1 MQSVN
6 GLKQHT
12 TNSGQKVLL
21 PFGHLFSLD
30 VLDVLPPYPYII
42 LKFSVYITQ
51 MVPPTNMNISKAVNA
66 RAMTFHRCS
75 DDLLRCRK

>member
-42 LKFSVYITQ
+42 LTCLPHWDTLKIFFNNFVQFS
-51 MVPPTNMNISKAVNA
+51 
-66 RAMTFHRCS
+66 
-75 DDLLRCRK
+75 LLFVHFQELCFGVF